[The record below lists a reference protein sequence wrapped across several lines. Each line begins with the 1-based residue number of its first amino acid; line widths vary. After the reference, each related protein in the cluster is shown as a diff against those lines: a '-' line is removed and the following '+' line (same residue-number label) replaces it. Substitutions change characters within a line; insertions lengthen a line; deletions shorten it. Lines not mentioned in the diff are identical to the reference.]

1 MAYRKKTQEV
11 KEETVVTP
19 DVVSSEE
26 VETQVINTNE
36 KAKKVIKE
44 NVAGETVIVAYNGVH
59 SQVFDVPCKG
69 QVKRVVIK
77 GNNADLIG
85 KPKGELYAGGYGL
98 TQVEKEAW
106 DWISK
111 TYKNWPPIKNGLMF
125 ASTSAKVADAA
136 QERADLRNGYEPLER
151 QCIRGVEEKGTT

>member
-44 NVAGETVIVAYNGVH
+44 NVAGETVMVAYNGVH

-69 QVKRVVIK
+69 QIKRVVIK

-98 TQVEKEAW
+98 TQVDKEAW

-111 TYKNWPPIKNGLMF
+111 TYKNWPPIK
-125 ASTSAKVADAA
+125 K
-136 QERADLRNGYEPLER
+136 RAHVRFHLSKSGRCCTRKSEPAEWL
-151 QCIRGVEEKGTT
+151 

>member
-69 QVKRVVIK
+69 QIKRVVIK

-85 KPKGELYAGGYGL
+85 KGNPAYIAAALTAVFQILFSDHIVKGKLCTGSEDTFTGKKVDARIITFDFPVVCQLLQLLAHVDIRY
-98 TQVEKEAW
+98 
-106 DWISK
+106 
-111 TYKNWPPIKNGLMF
+111 PIYF
-125 ASTSAKVADAA
+125 
-136 QERADLRNGYEPLER
+136 EF
-151 QCIRGVEEKGTT
+151 

>member
-44 NVAGETVIVAYNGVH
+44 NVAGDRK
-59 SQVFDVPCKG
+59 S
-69 QVKRVVIK
+69 VV
-77 GNNADLIG
+77 
-85 KPKGELYAGGYGL
+85 
-98 TQVEKEAW
+98 
-106 DWISK
+106 
-111 TYKNWPPIKNGLMF
+111 
-125 ASTSAKVADAA
+125 
-136 QERADLRNGYEPLER
+136 
-151 QCIRGVEEKGTT
+151 